1 MQPPGFNAEEE
12 LGTDIVEKL
21 RSGKGEKKRY
31 FVLVRAKVPMKDQQA
46 ATLSWYQHKPEGT
59 FFGAGII
66 KWRVVTERYR
76 SLQEEKAAR
85 EYHFCAFTLGAPRGQ
100 YLDRVVHRR

>member
-59 FFGAGII
+59 FFWRRYHKVARGNGAIPQPS
-66 KWRVVTERYR
+66 R
-76 SLQEEKAAR
+76 R
-85 EYHFCAFTLGAPRGQ
+85 ESRKGVSPLCLHTRCASWTIS
-100 YLDRVVHRR
+100 